1 MCLNAYVLF
10 YVDTAHHLWGGR
22 SSITGYPEGR
32 VRSVIGARLRN
43 STGWSRKTGRRNGS
57 KGRGRG
63 PSASSAAWGGAR
75 SLRTPRRWPG
85 PIPLVNSCVHDQI
98 PRQVRRPHTRA
109 VSINVIPAGDV
120 SRTTG
125 LRSTGPL
132 QLDGPWVGPALQNGQ
147 GSWCPTRQVRTSCG
161 YGLCE
166 RLEDW
171 RWEGR
176 GEEEGL
182 AGEEWSE
189 LSGGSKELSLS
200 PSLQTLPSPC
210 FHWAS
215 RLAYLPGRCVHTVG
229 CCPGGWM
236 LALASARCPLTDQ
249 CVAGHPPTH
258 NGVLLCSVSYF
269 SPLPCDA
276 QFRHDGR
283 WGEVRK
289 ASNLDLDL
297 ARAHAHARPEQS
309 ACTAVC
315 STQNPEAR
323 ARE

>member
-1 MCLNAYVLF
+1 MSCDGSRQEIVRPGLAVPSRLVVEATRRVDYFWGAAGYVGVSRRAGGVFKRECSVLCGYCASF
-10 YVDTAHHLWGGR
+10 VGGR

-132 QLDGPWVGPALQNGQ
+132 QLDGPWVGPALQNG
-147 GSWCPTRQVRTSCG
+147 
-161 YGLCE
+161 
-166 RLEDW
+166 
-171 RWEGR
+171 
-176 GEEEGL
+176 
-182 AGEEWSE
+182 A
-189 LSGGSKELSLS
+189 
-200 PSLQTLPSPC
+200 
-210 FHWAS
+210 
-215 RLAYLPGRCVHTVG
+215 
-229 CCPGGWM
+229 
-236 LALASARCPLTDQ
+236 
-249 CVAGHPPTH
+249 
-258 NGVLLCSVSYF
+258 GVLVSNQAGTYLLC
-269 SPLPCDA
+269 L
-276 QFRHDGR
+276 
-283 WGEVRK
+283 
-289 ASNLDLDL
+289 
-297 ARAHAHARPEQS
+297 RP
-309 ACTAVC
+309 V
-315 STQNPEAR
+315 
-323 ARE
+323 